1 MPEVCG
7 NIKTELEANHNGLT
21 ALAQLIAIYTSAGI
35 VNVSDIA
42 KRTGYS
48 DRAIRKAKAELG
60 CRNPGADGGTP
71 VPEPGCHTGT
81 PVPKRNPGAG
91 TPVPEPSRAHA
102 TNELP
107 TEVLIESKLEL
118 ASSREDISETMIT
131 DIVSWSHGGDRIT
144 AGNWLSSTIKIF
156 GQDAT
161 SAAYAKLKTDL
172 LTGCVIARKLPAWTA
187 IAQRMKASPP
197 ATPNVVT
204 FRPATDTSGR
214 PLPSVAEVMAQIRA
228 EAAHAAG

>member
-60 CRNPGADGGTP
+60 CRNPGADCGTP
-71 VPEPGCHTGT
+71 VPE
-81 PVPKRNPGAG
+81 RNPGAG
-91 TPVPEPSRAHA
+91 TRVPEPSCAGA

-131 DIVSWSHGGDRIT
+131 DIVNWSHGGDRIT
-144 AGNWLSSTIKIF
+144 AGNWLSNTIKIF

-172 LTGCVIARKLPAWTA
+172 LTGSVIARKLPAWTA

-197 ATPNVVT
+197 TTPNVVT

-214 PLPSVAEVMAQIRA
+214 PLPSVSEVMAQIRA